1 MKASVSRTWTVAEAK
16 AQLSEVMRRARSDG
30 PQYIGSKSP
39 CVVIS
44 EEEWQRLTQATPKLG
59 DWLVQN
65 LAGLGE
71 IPLPSRVD
79 PPRDILFQEDL

>member
-1 MKASVSRTWTVAEAK
+1 MKARVSHAWTVAEAK
-16 AQLSEVMRRARSDG
+16 SQLSEVMRRARSDG

-39 CVVIS
+39 CVIIS
-44 EEEWQRLTQATPKLG
+44 EEEWQRINQTTPKLG
-59 DWLVQN
+59 NWLVEN

-79 PPRDILFQEDL
+79 PPRNIPFQEDL